1 MTLICINRFKT
12 CCAKPLRRADPGR
25 RLLCAHMIL
34 ADLELDGRQRK
45 VIMAPTHLGSVNDAT
60 DEDCDVTEKLR
71 ARRNAPLHR
80 TR

>member
-1 MTLICINRFKT
+1 VPSHCGGPIRSGACYARNAGWLSQ
-12 CCAKPLRRADPGR
+12 
-25 RLLCAHMIL
+25 IL
-34 ADLELDGRQRK
+34 ATSIADHGRKLAQQRQRK
-45 VIMAPTHLGSVNDAT
+45 VIMAPTHLGGVNDAT